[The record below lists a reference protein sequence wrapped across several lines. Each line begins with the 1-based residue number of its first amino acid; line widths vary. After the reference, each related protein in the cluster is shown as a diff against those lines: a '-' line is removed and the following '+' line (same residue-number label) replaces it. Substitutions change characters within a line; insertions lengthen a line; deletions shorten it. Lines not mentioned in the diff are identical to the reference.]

1 MVYIIVNQNKVLI
14 DDYSDRYEVNKSEFD
29 EILVKKIGTLDN
41 DLLYFDL
48 KENTNISLYISGKLF
63 SLKCGHKDYIGN
75 WGSLS
80 PTKIGLVIGS
90 ENYCRFLGLE
100 KVKEKSIRVCKNP
113 IMKIMDENGVTCLKC
128 QYAEDFIKND
138 NWREC
143 ERLKFK
149 TTDE

>member
-1 MVYIIVNQNKVLI
+1 MVYIIVNQNKVII
-14 DDYSDRYEVNKSEFD
+14 DDYYSKYEVNKSKFD

-48 KENTNISLYISGKLF
+48 EENTNISLYISGKLS
-63 SLKCGHKDYIGN
+63 SLKCGHKDVIGN
-75 WGSLS
+75 WGLLS
-80 PTKIGLVIGS
+80 PTKIALVIAS
-90 ENYCRFLGLE
+90 ENYCRFLGFE
-100 KVKEKSIRVCKNP
+100 KLKEKSIGICKNP
-113 IMKIMDENGVTCLKC
+113 IAKIVDENGVTCLNC
-128 QYAEDFIKND
+128 QYSEDFFKND